1 MFIFWLFCVKREGGS
16 VWKSSSVVAEK
27 LAILQKKGLA
37 LKIVK
42 IRTVQ
47 GKSVRC
53 CDFWPVSIFKR
64 LKCIFWRLLHR
75 PFKFSLGPTFF
86 YGAPQQQGGSF
97 EKAACTEVKNWKSKY
112 VLHEKLVYPATWP
125 RMRLIRMRRKAYAHK
140 EGQAKNAGYSIG
152 GDKG

>member
-1 MFIFWLFCVKREGGS
+1 MGID
-16 VWKSSSVVAEK
+16 
-27 LAILQKKGLA
+27 
-37 LKIVK
+37 K

-86 YGAPQQQGGSF
+86 MVCRNISSGGA
-97 EKAACTEVKNWKSKY
+97 AASLKLLKPGKIENQNF
-112 VLHEKLVYPATWP
+112 VLHQIK
-125 RMRLIRMRRKAYAHK
+125 
-140 EGQAKNAGYSIG
+140 SIP
-152 GDKG
+152 GDLTSYEVSTHAQ